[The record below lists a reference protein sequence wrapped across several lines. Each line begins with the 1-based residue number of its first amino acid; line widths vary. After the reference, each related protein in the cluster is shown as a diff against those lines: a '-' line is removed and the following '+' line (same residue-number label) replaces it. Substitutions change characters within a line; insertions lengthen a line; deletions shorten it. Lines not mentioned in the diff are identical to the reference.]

1 MTRNKSLKKTFLVV
15 FSEDQLASIK
25 SFADQLDMSAS
36 AFIRQ
41 SCSRNLRVMQQIDSP
56 TIRNRF
62 LASYQDLDEQGF
74 R

>member
-1 MTRNKSLKKTFLVV
+1 MTRNKSLKKSFLVV

-41 SCSRNLRVMQQIDSP
+41 SCNRNLRVMQQIDSP

>member
-25 SFADQLDMSAS
+25 SFSDQLDMSAS

-62 LASYQDLDEQGF
+62 LASYQDLDEQGL

>member
-1 MTRNKSLKKTFLVV
+1 MTRNKSLKKSFLVV

-56 TIRNRF
+56 TLRNRF
-62 LASYQDLDEQGF
+62 LASYQDLDEQGL

>member
-1 MTRNKSLKKTFLVV
+1 MTRNKSLNKSFLVV

-56 TIRNRF
+56 TLRNRF
-62 LASYQDLDEQGF
+62 LASYQDLDEQGL

>member
-41 SCSRNLRVMQQIDSP
+41 SCSKNLRVMQQIDSP

>member
-15 FSEDQLASIK
+15 LSEDQLASIK

-41 SCSRNLRVMQQIDSP
+41 SCNRNLRVMQQIDSP

>member
-62 LASYQDLDEQGF
+62 LASYQDLDEQGL

>member
-25 SFADQLDMSAS
+25 TFADQLDMSAS

-41 SCSRNLRVMQQIDSP
+41 SCSRNLRVMQQIESP

-62 LASYQDLDEQGF
+62 LASYQDLDEQGL

>member
-1 MTRNKSLKKTFLVV
+1 MTRNKSLKKSFLVV

-56 TIRNRF
+56 TLRNRF
-62 LASYQDLDEQGF
+62 LASYQDLDEHGL

>member
-1 MTRNKSLKKTFLVV
+1 MTRNKSLKKSFLVV

-41 SCSRNLRVMQQIDSP
+41 SCNMNLRVMQQIDSP

-62 LASYQDLDEQGF
+62 LASYQDLDEQGL

>member
-1 MTRNKSLKKTFLVV
+1 MTRNKSLKKSFLVV

-41 SCSRNLRVMQQIDSP
+41 SCSRNLRVMQQIYSP
-56 TIRNRF
+56 TLRNRF
-62 LASYQDLDEQGF
+62 LASYQDLDEHGL